1 MKRIKWLIFF
11 ISIIAAFSII
21 LDQSLTTYE
30 RFLVA
35 LIPLFY
41 GLCVIFLLPKRL
53 VLGAGFCMM
62 MIVSFLRYVIYPI
75 LFSYERIDNNLIQY
89 FDSAVGLTL
98 FEMFVIFI
106 LFNRFYD
113 YRKWNIENSILRMDK
128 VNPTIPMVL
137 LVYTLFVYI
146 AFPMVFSNKHFILNA
161 EEINIGKEITEH
173 NIPGFISMPV
183 AWGNI
188 LIVLFFFYYFYR
200 KYIKYRR
207 KLYF

>member
-35 LIPLFY
+35 LIPFFY

-75 LFSYERIDNNLIQY
+75 LFSYE
-89 FDSAVGLTL
+89 TL
-98 FEMFVIFI
+98 M
-106 LFNRFYD
+106 
-113 YRKWNIENSILRMDK
+113 
-128 VNPTIPMVL
+128 TI
-137 LVYTLFVYI
+137 
-146 AFPMVFSNKHFILNA
+146 
-161 EEINIGKEITEH
+161 
-173 NIPGFISMPV
+173 
-183 AWGNI
+183 
-188 LIVLFFFYYFYR
+188 
-200 KYIKYRR
+200 
-207 KLYF
+207 